1 MSNQEHNPNDP
12 AIRVGMLAQAGLRL
26 VMLASDDPVAR
37 AIARE
42 FLGETPAQALD
53 ELNSTCWKADMQ
65 QPGQLRE
72 ACIKYYITREVR

>member
-1 MSNQEHNPNDP
+1 MSNKEHDPNDP
-12 AIRVGMLAQAGLRL
+12 APRAGMLAQAGLRL

-37 AIARE
+37 AIAQE

-53 ELNSTCWKADMQ
+53 ELNNTCWRNDMQ